1 LDELKVDKSKVFVI
15 LTKCDGEVGLSE
27 RIEKIA
33 NDLSL
38 LKPLSISSK
47 TGYGIHNLKTMVAH
61 NLYSQLL
68 SRGGYQA
75 NVKKVPDEGAYT
87 IAPPVVHT

>member
-15 LTKCDGEVGLSE
+15 LTKCEVGLSE

-47 TGYGIHNLKTMVAH
+47 TGHNLKTMVAH

-68 SRGGYQA
+68 SRGGYQ
-75 NVKKVPDEGAYT
+75 VT
-87 IAPPVVHT
+87 